1 MNAVFSQLGI
11 SHRPWVAT
19 SAYAAVVVVCIAT
32 TFTAASDLLDL
43 RYDLNAASEILTRLQ
58 GHKVGSGSAVNAE
71 STHGG
76 SPLLE
81 GKTVTVA
88 GADLLRHV
96 SEAVSKVGGNI
107 LSSQVDL
114 QGTLAKNGFIGVI
127 LNCEVDQPAL
137 QRLLYD
143 LEAGMPFLF
152 VDQLVVQAPAASV
165 APGQPRMRVTLAVS
179 GQWEG
184 GR

>member
-1 MNAVFSQLGI
+1 MNTVFSQLGI

-19 SAYAAVVVVCIAT
+19 GAYAAVVVVCIAT
-32 TFTAASDLLDL
+32 TFAAASDLLNL
-43 RYDLNAASEILTRLQ
+43 RYHLNAASEILTRLQ
-58 GHKVGSGSAVNAE
+58 GHKFGSGGAANADSA
-71 STHGG
+71 HGG
-76 SPLLE
+76 SPLLG

-96 SEAVSKVGGNI
+96 SEAVSKFGGNI

-114 QGTLAKNGFIGVI
+114 QGTLAQNGFIGVI
-127 LNCEVDQPAL
+127 LNLEVDQPAL

-152 VDQLVVQAPAASV
+152 VDQLVVQAPVASM
-165 APGQPRMRVTLAVS
+165 APGQRRMRVTLAIS

>member
-1 MNAVFSQLGI
+1 MNTIFSRLGI
-11 SHRPWVAT
+11 SRRPWAAT
-19 SAYAAVVVVCIAT
+19 GAYGAVVVVCIAT
-32 TFTAASDLLDL
+32 TFAAASDLLDL

-58 GHKVGSGSAVNAE
+58 GHKVGSGIAANAD
-71 STHGG
+71 SVHGG

-96 SEAVSKVGGNI
+96 SVAVSKVGGNI

-114 QGTLAKNGFIGVI
+114 QGMLAKNGFIGVI
-127 LNCEVDQPAL
+127 LNLEVDQPAL
-137 QRLLYD
+137 QLLLYD

-152 VDQLVVQAPAASV
+152 VDQLVVQAPMVAS
-165 APGQPRMRVTLAVS
+165 GQRRMRVTLAVS